1 MLLGSGERPRA
12 SGMQPAAAQATNG
25 LVIDLRHA
33 TAQLW
38 ASSADAIKAACGPHV
53 PTGLVDEIDVLAWLT
68 ADALG
73 RPLLHHDDTNV
84 VGKRIAAQAARVE
97 KKLQVEAESTRKA
110 VGKARAAAAKKPE
123 LLPRVAAAEATG
135 EKARAVLLE
144 KQYDA
149 QLPATTVGE
158 KRPASHWRRRES
170 DETFAKA
177 V

>member
-1 MLLGSGERPRA
+1 MLLGEGERPRA

-84 VGKRIAAQAARVE
+84 VAASASLRRRREWRIAAGR
-97 KKLQVEAESTRKA
+97 
-110 VGKARAAAAKKPE
+110 G
-123 LLPRVAAAEATG
+123 G
-135 EKARAVLLE
+135 EH
-144 KQYDA
+144 A
-149 QLPATTVGE
+149 QGSGQGE
-158 KRPASHWRRRES
+158 GCRG
-170 DETFAKA
+170 
-177 V
+177 

>member
-1 MLLGSGERPRA
+1 MLLGEGERPRA

-38 ASSADAIKAACGPHV
+38 ASSASAIKAACGPHV

-123 LLPRVAAAEATG
+123 LLPRVAAATQSG
-135 EKARAVLLE
+135 PSTSMMVTS
-144 KQYDA
+144 
-149 QLPATTVGE
+149 PFTV
-158 KRPASHWRRRES
+158 RSADR
-170 DETFAKA
+170 TQ
-177 V
+177 